1 MRNSLAFVL
10 AAGLAACGGSN
21 KGPENPTGGGGGGG
35 GGGAKPSGPGD
46 VSFEVP
52 AIQINGLLFEPEAL
66 GSPGM
71 PLAYP
76 KKKTTTDKQRQT
88 YEKAAKGKDVVQRQ
102 AQAAVLATLIYDD
115 AKKAKDDAEKR
126 KMWEE
131 ARGVLRDSVTAA
143 GEGKGDPTD
152 LRMLGSFELLLEDY
166 AGAEKA
172 WSALVASDPKDKE
185 LSTFKAWWAYSL
197 LRQYKN
203 ADALNVIKDEPVT
216 DKTPEAAYV
225 MAWAKFRTGDD
236 KGAWQ
241 ALALA
246 AKGGSAVFPHDA
258 LVRDMLLFAG
268 RTGASIDESVT
279 ALQPVFG
286 KTQQYEL
293 LAKLGLESYQFAGRW
308 QDGVNALEK
317 AVAASNGKVPVND
330 MPVLRFEQADYT
342 VRLDDPVA
350 AAKYGIQAVDA
361 LPACGQKCSPQD
373 MDTIVYSVYLT
384 GQLFHVLYATAH
396 DDRYYQPAHDIYAA
410 TVSKLNDPAKRSDAQ
425 KNADALERS
434 FKAMK
439 AGVGTHSKDA
449 IAALL
454 NRHNQEIQACYERG
468 LAANPKLSGT
478 LTLNLESDQTGAMK
492 GASTEP
498 KAGAEGMAGVAG
510 CVEAKAKTWKLPHRA
525 QAGSTRIKMT
535 YSMSAATPKPAAPAP
550 AKKG

>member
-10 AAGLAACGGSN
+10 TAGLVACGGST
-21 KGPENPTGGGGGGG
+21 KGPENPSGGGGGGGG

-52 AIQINGLLFEPEAL
+52 TIQVNGVLFEPEAL

-88 YEKAAKGKDVVQRQ
+88 YDKAAKGKDVVQRQ

-115 AKKAKDDAEKR
+115 AKKAKDEAEKQ
-126 KMWEE
+126 KMWSE

-185 LSTFKAWWAYSL
+185 LPTFKAWWAYAL
-197 LRQYKN
+197 LRQYKS
-203 ADALNVIKDEPVT
+203 ADALNVIANEQIT
-216 DKTPEAAYV
+216 DKTPELAYV

-241 ALALA
+241 AISLA
-246 AKGGSAVFPHDA
+246 AKGGTSLFPHDP
-258 LVRDMLLFAG
+258 LLRDMLLFAG
-268 RTGASIDESVT
+268 RTGASIDEAVAS
-279 ALQPVFG
+279 LQPVFG
-286 KTQQYEL
+286 KAQQYEL
-293 LAKLGLESYQFAGRW
+293 LAKLGLESYQYAGRW
-308 QDGVNALEK
+308 QDGVMVLEK
-317 AVAASNGKVPVND
+317 AVTASGGKVPVND

-350 AAKYGIQAVDA
+350 SAKFGKLAVDA
-361 LPACGQKCSPQD
+361 LPACGAKCPPQD
-373 MDTIVYSVYLT
+373 MATIVYSVYLM

-396 DDRYYQPAHDIYAA
+396 DDRYYQPAHDLYQA
-410 TVSKLNDPAKRSDAQ
+410 TVSKLTDDKQRGDAQ

-454 NRHNQEIQACYERG
+454 NRHNQEIQACFERG

-478 LTLNLESDQTGAMK
+478 VTLNLESDQTGAIK

-498 KAGAEGMAGVAG
+498 KAGTEGMSMVAG
-510 CVEAKAKTWKLPHRA
+510 CVETHAKAWKLPKRA
-525 QAGSTRIKMT
+525 QAGSTRIKMS
-535 YSMSAATPKPAAPAP
+535 YSMSVA
-550 AKKG
+550 AKK